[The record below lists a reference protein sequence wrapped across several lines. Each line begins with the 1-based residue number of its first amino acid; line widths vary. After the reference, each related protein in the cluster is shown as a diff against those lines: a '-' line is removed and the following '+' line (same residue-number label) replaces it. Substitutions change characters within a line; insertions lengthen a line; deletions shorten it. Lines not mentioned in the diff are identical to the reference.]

1 MSQHMR
7 PSVPLV
13 FAICLLTLGVRQG
26 AGAEQSGTDRLIQT
40 LQRRA
45 SMYPQDPSAFD
56 RLGTAYI
63 QKGRETGD
71 ASSYELG
78 RQALLKSLDLVS
90 NGPAAASA
98 KTHMALVFMAE
109 HRFEDALTWAEN
121 ALELGSGDPTPWG
134 IMGDALTDMG
144 DYEKAET
151 AYARLRDPVDAQ
163 HPSTSLASAR
173 DSRVSYL
180 RFLRGDNQSAVLLMR
195 RAIQAAIEAR
205 LPAENIAWEWYQL
218 GDELFRGGDLLSAEQ
233 AYEQGLLASPQN
245 YRCLAGLGQVR
256 AAQERFS
263 DAIEFYKRALAVV
276 PFPDFAAA
284 LGDIYVK
291 IGRPEEA
298 KKQFDLVEFI
308 GYLNAINKVL
318 YNRELA
324 LFYADHAMKLEDSC
338 RLARKELDVRHDIY
352 TWDTLAWSLYKN
364 NKAIEA
370 EQAMTKAL
378 RLGTQDAQLF
388 FHAGMIYDKLGNAAK
403 ASQYLHRALAT
414 NPHFHVFYADQARS
428 FLAAN
433 QRDENKKQQPT
444 RNAAIHGL
452 N

>member
-1 MSQHMR
+1 
-7 PSVPLV
+7 
-13 FAICLLTLGVRQG
+13 
-26 AGAEQSGTDRLIQT
+26 
-40 LQRRA
+40 
-45 SMYPQDPSAFD
+45 
-56 RLGTAYI
+56 
-63 QKGRETGD
+63 
-71 ASSYELG
+71 
-78 RQALLKSLDLVS
+78 
-90 NGPAAASA
+90 
-98 KTHMALVFMAE
+98 MALVFMAE
-109 HRFEDALTWAEN
+109 HRFQDALTWAEN

-134 IMGDALTDMG
+134 IVGDALTDMG
-144 DYEKAET
+144 DYEKAES

-163 HPSTSLASAR
+163 HPSSALASAR
-173 DSRVSYL
+173 DSRLSYL
-180 RFLRGDNQSAVLLMR
+180 RFLRGDNESAALLMR
-195 RAIQAAIEAR
+195 RAIRAAIEAR

-218 GDELFRGGDLLSAEQ
+218 GDELFRAGDLVGAAQ
-233 AYEQGLLASPQN
+233 AYGQGLMASSQN

-256 AAQERFS
+256 AAQEQFPE
-263 DAIEFYKRALAVV
+263 AIEFYKRALAVV

-298 KKQFDLVEFI
+298 KKQFALVEFI

-324 LFYADHAMKLEDSC
+324 LFYTDHTMKLEDSC

-388 FHAGMIYDKLGNAAK
+388 FHAGMIYDRLGNAAK
-403 ASQYLHRALAT
+403 ARLYLHRALAT

-433 QRDENKKQQPT
+433 TQDENKKEQPT
-444 RNAAIHGL
+444 RNAAIHAF